1 MKTYYHL
8 FANGADARNFI
19 TSEEEMIAAFNRVGV
34 CKSLTE
40 ADVIAF
46 SIEDSHPHML
56 LWGSFEECRKFRDYY
71 EDISSRCIAR
81 RRGSLDGVSLHCEL
95 YEVNE
100 TSYLRNVAAY
110 TIIQA
115 TKDGKNVMPYDY
127 LYGTGSL
134 YFRSGR
140 YTLPWMIDD
149 NGNIVRPVCFRE
161 LSERQKRRLCGSTS
175 RIPDDWLVCNG
186 FILPTN
192 YGDITRFEEIYR
204 THNCFRVYLS
214 SGKNKYTD
222 VLDKM
227 ASVRG
232 IMIDD
237 LQARKLCEATCM
249 ELFGRKGTRHITP
262 EQRMN
267 LARELYKK
275 YTLSTRQLSILTKL
289 PEEEICK
296 YIR

>member
-1 MKTYYHL
+1 M
-8 FANGADARNFI
+8 
-19 TSEEEMIAAFNRVGV
+19 
-34 CKSLTE
+34 
-40 ADVIAF
+40 
-46 SIEDSHPHML
+46 
-56 LWGSFEECRKFRDYY
+56 
-71 EDISSRCIAR
+71 
-81 RRGSLDGVSLHCEL
+81 
-95 YEVNE
+95 
-100 TSYLRNVAAY
+100 
-110 TIIQA
+110 
-115 TKDGKNVMPYDY
+115 
-127 LYGTGSL
+127 
-134 YFRSGR
+134 
-140 YTLPWMIDD
+140 
-149 NGNIVRPVCFRE
+149 
-161 LSERQKRRLCGSTS
+161 
-175 RIPDDWLVCNG
+175 
-186 FILPTN
+186 
-192 YGDITRFEEIYR
+192 
-204 THNCFRVYLS
+204 S

-237 LQARKLCEATCM
+237 LQARTLCEATCM